1 MVLLLFAKTCV
12 GEAPS
17 ESRPGMQ
24 IAERLVKTLPNLPN
38 VIHSQMEG
46 KPEELRNMISQMLG
60 DGLISQLVV
69 NPLGVA
75 EGMGVSLSDL
85 GINKTDV
92 QGKFGSNG
100 NYTLLADSLFPFA
113 TTAKPTTEKVMYL
126 DGVPIKDF
134 DQFVRNRNLE
144 GRFSTKKPATTTTPV
159 PSANDIAAA
168 VLDKLKVS
176 IPYSQTSSAMVP
188 RPAADSA
195 SSQTLDLTMVDPSRI
210 QEVNT
215 LLRRA
220 PQKFDN
226 PATLFGGPPDAIVS
240 SLDPEVNEVVTTL
253 RTGNAMNVERIRE
266 LQNILQG
273 YEQSLQTKELIAK
286 RKQLQLLQNELVEQR
301 KKIEEQRKM
310 EEELRKKEQELED
323 ERKAMEVQLQ
333 QQLAMWHQSFS
344 SSRVAPSPPPP
355 RTTSTAPRQKHSTVR
370 PPLSE
375 SRDVDTAPTIAH
387 SFPITAEST
396 QENNEGTVIG
406 ADVNQFWPSVVSSS
420 GKRPAPSITAESQS
434 EISAEDSDEFISS
447 CQCQTIS
454 LHKMRGRWSMALAS
468 KTLIDK
474 VKGKVRKLLPNEPSS
489 QLVCGKMN
497 VLTPKMSDVA
507 QDARI
512 SLDFRTTGSKKL
524 HRLTGS
530 ALSMDH
536 KSIRLQLRD
545 FTNGIFSVPM
555 CVLHHGGTAD
565 YEYMVITNGNGPC
578 REAALL
584 VRNVDSFFDNENTDL
599 VTYLKNKISKGDMD
613 SMDIVPFSSEC

>member
-92 QGKFGSNG
+92 QGKFGGNG

-188 RPAADSA
+188 RPPTDSA

-344 SSRVAPSPPPP
+344 SSRDPISPS
-355 RTTSTAPRQKHSTVR
+355 TL
-370 PPLSE
+370 PLNL
-375 SRDVDTAPTIAH
+375 
-387 SFPITAEST
+387 AEYQT
-396 QENNEGTVIG
+396 EKRMENNEGTVIG

-524 HRLTGS
+524 HREKRAQPPTVRTIATTKVALTIYVFMS
-530 ALSMDH
+530 NILAAVSCPVFELDTRLPFLPHLSPQF
-536 KSIRLQLRD
+536 L
-545 FTNGIFSVPM
+545 
-555 CVLHHGGTAD
+555 
-565 YEYMVITNGNGPC
+565 GPC

-584 VRNVDSFFDNENTDL
+584 VRNVDSFFDNENADL